1 MKDLNKQKR
10 CASYHGAQRLTER
23 TQCKTKNTAEF
34 IDKVWKTGHRIE
46 SYNRKSRMFSYLTNV
61 RLKGGSDRDVR
72 VKGNVAYIFNKSG
85 SVLITCF
92 NIPQGVIQNKNK
104 REWSCYNG

>member
-1 MKDLNKQKR
+1 MGKINSQKR
-10 CASYHGAQRLTER
+10 CASYHGAQRLVER
-23 TQCKTKNTAEF
+23 TQCKVKNTTEF
-34 IDKVWKTGHRIE
+34 IEKVWRLGKKISSYDRKT
-46 SYNRKSRMFSYLTNV
+46 RMFSYLTNV
-61 RLKGGSDRDVR
+61 KMNGGSDREVR

-104 REWSCYNG
+104 REWVNYNG